1 MGRAVKNSVEIMIKQ
16 VRLEGGFER
25 GGRIRVAEGKISI
38 FHLFAE
44 EQVLYVKREMQRRGY
59 LSRVFASLPT
69 NMSRGSREL
78 LLAFAWLLN
87 KEAIIH
93 KFMEHRSS
101 PIDDDV
107 LSLYEV
113 GIHC

>member
-1 MGRAVKNSVEIMIKQ
+1 MGRAVKNSSEIIIKQ
-16 VRLEGGFER
+16 MHLEGGFER
-25 GGRIRVAEGKISI
+25 GVRIRVAEGKISI

-87 KEAIIH
+87 KEGIIH